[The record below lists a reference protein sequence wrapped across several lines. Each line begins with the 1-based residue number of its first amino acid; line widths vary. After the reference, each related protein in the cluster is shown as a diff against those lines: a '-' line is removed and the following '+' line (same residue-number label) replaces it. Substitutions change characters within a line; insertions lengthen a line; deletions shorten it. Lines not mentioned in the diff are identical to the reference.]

1 MLSATLTLR
10 IVYHPSH
17 FIYDW
22 LMATYAIRL
31 IGRALYEKYQ
41 ANQRSRIKSD
51 TIVEVIMI
59 IISFGVIIF
68 LFLSQETWMH
78 KLLFLIAELYFLI
91 YSSVTFTE
99 IIKKGGID
107 PPLFYV
113 YCLDCFIGDCRIIG
127 VITHCRT
134 FMPFHP
140 NGRYYFE
147 SGVLSRIID

>member
-1 MLSATLTLR
+1 MESSYTYCIIIVKEVRGETETMLKKPYYSIVLILIAFLATLTLR

-59 IISFGVIIF
+59 IISFGVIMF

-99 IIKKGGID
+99 IIKKG
-107 PPLFYV
+107 
-113 YCLDCFIGDCRIIG
+113 R
-127 VITHCRT
+127 
-134 FMPFHP
+134 
-140 NGRYYFE
+140 N
-147 SGVLSRIID
+147 